1 MKLLRFLLITLVA
14 GLAALGIAL
23 AVALDSGVQ
32 TWAVRRAIENR
43 GMRDGSI
50 GSVAIGFN
58 QTELKN
64 IVLTDRGIV
73 LTIPQL
79 HAEFPPLAAALSRRL
94 FVRQVTA
101 KGWTLDLRAASR
113 AAVADWLTGGSG
125 APVAGSRDFS
135 LLSTARAETTGPL
148 PAPFRGIFTRLT
160 LPVDLA
166 VAGAELEGDILLPAA
181 PGVPPS
187 TLHAMITGGGLGVG
201 QDAQFVFRLSAAATG
216 AVVSQVTAEGALSAA
231 MDTPRTFTR
240 LGVRFN
246 ATAFGPKLTQGVKL
260 VADLSATRASVGESY
275 SVVLSGETKPL
286 VALLA
291 EVPAD
296 GQRPGGTWRLD
307 VADEDLSP
315 FLLGRILPNF
325 DLVGEGQ
332 FDADPRGVDL
342 HLSGGLKA
350 NLDRL
355 DAIRSQ
361 LGPIGAVGI
370 LADFDL
376 TRRGNL
382 WRVDRL
388 TAAVQGTQ
396 PIFTARSLQS
406 FAFDWTTGELQVA
419 NASGDLL
426 GVSLQALPPSWL
438 QLVAPNLQLTGDPVR
453 GEIVGSAHN
462 GSVTLR
468 SLGSLTISG
477 VSLGALG
484 HEYLR
489 DLSGTFAAIGDYT
502 PTGWQ
507 LQINSLV
514 LSGGGVHLLDGN
526 AKVGRRTGGTAPL
539 KLEGSVQIDL
549 AALLVQTGGARP
561 PGALSIP
568 ADGVAGVANASADRI
583 AGAANA
589 PGGRVPPAQVQTA
602 HRSPNLTS
610 GNLSADFS
618 ASIGDADALEAKL
631 RLTRVTVDASPDAVA
646 LPDVTADLR
655 ADLSTDRRLTFR
667 APLTLARA
675 GRTSEVVLEGALGW
689 GFSGPVFEGTLSGA
703 HLALEDAELLGAPFG
718 GGWSAT
724 SGRAGIVAAQ
734 VGLTGTLKL
743 ALGKVDWNQYAVSD
757 LTGEISFSPVAVALN
772 GIKGRLIDA
781 GPMTLSGQFTYSPEA
796 AKAYT
801 WNAAA
806 TVADADLAT
815 WWKKFAPEH
824 PPQIEGKFRVTG
836 QFSGSGASRADA
848 WEAAQGSCAL
858 TSTGGTF
865 RLLATEVTPKASS
878 ANLAMSALRSV
889 ASGLGSV
896 IGRHKSGEFSNPAD
910 AAVYTAQAVSLIN
923 YDQLSFAIER
933 DEAKDVRCRDFA
945 LIAPDLRLTG
955 EGKVTYEAGTDFDEQ
970 PLEAQLN
977 LSARGKLAAAL
988 KYLEALGAKPDDLG
1002 YSASPLPIVVK
1013 GTLHKPDTTEMQTAL
1028 LKMVAARGGDL
1039 LNKLLGK

>member
-23 AVALDSGVQ
+23 AVVLDSGVQ

-43 GMRDGSI
+43 GMRDGSV
-50 GSVAIGFN
+50 GMVAIGFN
-58 QTELKN
+58 QTDLKN
-64 IVLTDRGIV
+64 LVLTDRGIV

-94 FVRQVTA
+94 LVRQVMA
-101 KGWTLDLRAASR
+101 KGWTLDLRAATR
-113 AAVADWLTGGSG
+113 AAIADWLTGGGS
-125 APVAGSRDFS
+125 ASVAQARDFS
-135 LLSTARAETTGPL
+135 LLPSARAASSAEL

-160 LPVDLA
+160 LPLDLA
-166 VAGAELEGDILLPAA
+166 VAGANLEGDILLPAA
-181 PGVPPS
+181 PGVPPAV
-187 TLHAMITGGGLGVG
+187 LHVIITGGGLGVG
-201 QDAQFVFRLSAAATG
+201 QEAQFVFRVSAADAG
-216 AVVSQVTAEGALSAA
+216 GVVSRVTAEGALSAA

-246 ATAFGPKLTQGVKL
+246 AAAFGPKLRQGVKL
-260 VADLSATRASVGESY
+260 VADLSATRASAGESY

-286 VALLA
+286 IALLA
-291 EVPAD
+291 DVPAD
-296 GQRPGGTWRLD
+296 GQRPGGTWRVD

-355 DAIRSQ
+355 DAIRPQ
-361 LGPIGAVGI
+361 LGPIGAVDI

-388 TAAVQGTQ
+388 TAAVQGAQ

-426 GVSLQALPPSWL
+426 GLSLQALPPRWL
-438 QLVAPNLQLTGDPVR
+438 QVVLPQLDLSGDPVR

-462 GSVTLR
+462 GAVTLR
-468 SLGSLTISG
+468 TLGSLTVSG
-477 VSLGALG
+477 VAFGTAG
-484 HEYLR
+484 HPLMR

-507 LQINSLV
+507 LQINSLA
-514 LSGGGVHLLDGN
+514 LSGGGQHLLDGN
-526 AKVGRRTGGTAPL
+526 AKFGRRSGGKDPL
-539 KLEGSVQIDL
+539 KLEGSVQVDL
-549 AALLVQTGGARP
+549 PALLAQ
-561 PGALSIP
+561 PGF
-568 ADGVAGVANASADRI
+568 
-583 AGAANA
+583 
-589 PGGRVPPAQVQTA
+589 PGGRVTPSDVSPA
-602 HRSPNLTS
+602 RMGGLTS
-610 GNLSADFS
+610 GSLAADFT
-618 ASIGDADALEAKL
+618 ASVGEADALEAKL
-631 RLTRVTVDASPDAVA
+631 RLTRVTVDAGPDAVA

-655 ADLSTDRRLTFR
+655 VDLSADRRLTFR

-675 GRTSEVVLEGALGW
+675 DRNSDVVLEGALGW
-689 GFSGPVFEGTLSGA
+689 GFSGPVFEGTLSGR
-703 HLALEDAELLGAPFG
+703 HLALEDAALLGAPFAG
-718 GGWSAT
+718 GAKL
-724 SGRAGIVAAQ
+724 
-734 VGLTGTLKL
+734 GLTGTLKL
-743 ALGKVDWNQYAVSD
+743 ALRQVDWNQFGVSD
-757 LTGEISFSPVAVALN
+757 LAGDLSFSPVAVAVN
-772 GIKGRLIDA
+772 GIKGRLVDA
-781 GPMTLSGQFTYSPEA
+781 GPMTLSGQFTYAPEA
-796 AKAYT
+796 AKAYS
-801 WNAAA
+801 WNAVA

-815 WWKKFAPEH
+815 WWKKFAPDH
-824 PPQIEGKFRVTG
+824 PSQVEGKFKVSG
-836 QFSGSGASRADA
+836 QFSGQGATRAEA
-848 WEAAQGSCAL
+848 WAAAQGSCAL

-865 RLLATEVTPKASS
+865 RLLATEVAPKTNSG
-878 ANLAMSALRSV
+878 NLAMSALRSV

-896 IGRHKSGEFSNPAD
+896 IGRHKNGDFSNPAD

-923 YDQLSFAIER
+923 YDQLSFTVER
-933 DEAKDVRCRDFA
+933 DGEKDVRCRDFA

-955 EGKVTYEAGTDFDEQ
+955 EGKVAYEAGTDFDEQ

-988 KYLEALGAKPDDLG
+988 KYLEVLGPKPDDLG

-1013 GTLHKPDTTEMQTAL
+1013 GTLRKPDTTEVQAAL
-1028 LKMVAARGGDL
+1028 LKIVTARGGDL

>member
-1 MKLLRFLLITLVA
+1 MKFLRFLLITLVA

-94 FVRQVTA
+94 LVRQVTA

-113 AAVADWLTGGSG
+113 AAIADWLSGGNGSS
-125 APVAGSRDFS
+125 VAAGRDFS
-135 LLSTARAETTGPL
+135 LLTSARAETAGPL

-166 VAGAELEGDILLPAA
+166 VAGADLEGDILLPAA
-181 PGVPPS
+181 PGVPPA
-187 TLHAMITGGGLGVG
+187 TVHAIITGGGLGVG
-201 QDAQFVFRLSAAATG
+201 QEAQFVFRLSAAATG

-231 MDTPRTFTR
+231 MDTSRTFTR

-246 ATAFGPKLTQGVKL
+246 ATAFGPKLTHGVKL
-260 VADLSATRASVGESY
+260 VADLSASRASPGESY
-275 SVVLSGETKPL
+275 SIVLSGETKPL
-286 VALLA
+286 IALLA

-325 DLVGEGQ
+325 DVVGEGQ
-332 FDADPRGVDL
+332 FDADPRGADL

-355 DAIRSQ
+355 DAIRPQ
-361 LGPIGAVGI
+361 LGPIGAVGL

-376 TRRGNL
+376 NRRGNL

-388 TAAVQGTQ
+388 TAAVQGVQ

-419 NASGDLL
+419 NASGDLVGL
-426 GVSLQALPPSWL
+426 SLQALPPSWL
-438 QLVAPNLQLTGDPVR
+438 QLIVPNLKLTGDPVR

-462 GSVTLR
+462 GAVTLR

-507 LQINSLV
+507 LQINGLA

-526 AKVGRRTGGTAPL
+526 AKVGRRTGGNAPL
-539 KLEGSVQIDL
+539 KLEGSVQVDL

-561 PGALSIP
+561 PGALSVP
-568 ADGVAGVANASADRI
+568 ADRV

-589 PGGRVPPAQVQTA
+589 PGGRVPPRA
-602 HRSPNLTS
+602 PNLTS

-618 ASIGDADALEAKL
+618 ASIGEADALEAKL
-631 RLTRVTVDASPDAVA
+631 HLTRVTIDASPDAVV

-667 APLTLARA
+667 TPLTLVRA

-703 HLALEDAELLGAPFG
+703 HLALEDAALLGAPLG
-718 GGWSAT
+718 GGSK
-724 SGRAGIVAAQ
+724 

-743 ALGKVDWNQYAVSD
+743 ALRQVDWNQYAVSD
-757 LTGEISFSPVAVALN
+757 LAGEISFSPVAVALN
-772 GIKGRLIDA
+772 GVKGRLADA
-781 GPMTLSGQFTYSPEA
+781 GPMTLSGQFTYSPDT

-801 WNAAA
+801 WNAVA

-815 WWKKFAPEH
+815 WWKKFAPDH
-824 PPQIEGKFRVTG
+824 PPQIEGKFKVSG
-836 QFSGSGASRADA
+836 QFSGAGASRAEA
-848 WEAAQGSCAL
+848 WDAAQGSCAL

-865 RLLATEVTPKASS
+865 RLLTTEIAPKSASG
-878 ANLAMSALRSV
+878 NLAMSALRSV

-896 IGRHKSGEFSNPAD
+896 IGRHKNGEFSNPAD
-910 AAVYTAQAVSLIN
+910 AAVYTAQAVSVIN
-923 YDQLSFAIER
+923 YDQLSFTVER
-933 DEAKDVRCRDFA
+933 DGEKDVRCRDFA

-955 EGKVTYEAGTDFDEQ
+955 EGKVTYTAGTAFDEQ

-988 KYLEALGAKPDDLG
+988 KYLEVLGAKPDDLG

-1013 GTLHKPDTTEMQTAL
+1013 GTLHKPDTSEVQTAL
-1028 LKMVAARGGDL
+1028 LKIVEARGGDL